1 MQWFEHKDKFHCT
14 ASIYV
19 QTPCFIAL
27 KKIKIKIKNTF
38 IALFVLYFFI
48 FDFDV
53 FNKLFSFLNPDM
65 NSFIPEEDIPAF
77 EKFLS
82 DNNLGS
88 RSPQAGGVP
97 HPPGGAGPDDSVP
110 RPPPAGG
117 AGDADN
123 FVLEDV
129 ENILT
134 TNF

>member
-1 MQWFEHKDKFHCT
+1 M
-14 ASIYV
+14 SLISYS
-19 QTPCFIAL
+19 
-27 KKIKIKIKNTF
+27 
-38 IALFVLYFFI
+38 LFV
-48 FDFDV
+48 
-53 FNKLFSFLNPDM
+53 NPDM
-65 NSFIPEEDIPAF
+65 NSFIPEEDMPAF

-97 HPPGGAGPDDSVP
+97 HPPGGAGPDDVP

-123 FVLEDV
+123 FVLEDSE